1 MLLMILYRFTLEHFL
16 KRLKFMSSKKL
27 IVKFQ
32 GGLGNQLYDYAFYEW
47 LKREYPEYSVLADLS
62 YFKIRMAHDDLGSW
76 NIFSKMK
83 LDLASNW
90 EIFKSSGQIPIFY
103 GGKGADRLN
112 ALRDCVNKKL
122 FQNRRYAYISSCS
135 NQPAKD
141 VKEAINK
148 GYIHLEGY
156 WQNVEYIMDNLG
168 GLRQKLQFPEEC
180 NKYITEEMLK
190 DNAVSLHVRRGDYVG
205 SAFEKEVGMS
215 YYKAAVDFMSSNVK
229 NAKFFIFTDD
239 KEYAETAF
247 DWIENKTVVKGYD
260 NKLAHVDMLLMSK
273 IKNNIIANST
283 FSVWAAYLNEHKD
296 SIVVYPDVKTMEKKA
311 FPSWQG
317 IKLDKE
323 DL

>member
-1 MLLMILYRFTLEHFL
+1 
-16 KRLKFMSSKKL
+16 MSSKKL

-76 NIFSKMK
+76 NIFPEMK

-112 ALRDCVNKKL
+112 SLRDSVNKKL
-122 FQNRRYAYISSCS
+122 FQNHKYAYVSSCS

-141 VKEAINK
+141 VKEAINQ
-148 GYIHLEGY
+148 GYVHLEGY
-156 WQNVEYIMDNLG
+156 WQNIEYITDIITE
-168 GLRQKLQFPEEC
+168 LRQKLQFPEEC
-180 NKYITEEMLK
+180 DQYLTEEMTQ

-205 SAFEKEVGMS
+205 SDYEKEVGIP
-215 YYKAAVDFMSSNVK
+215 YYKAAVDYVNSKVES
-229 NAKFFIFTDD
+229 AKIFIFTDD

-260 NKLAHVDMLLMSK
+260 NKLAHVDMFLMSK

-283 FSVWAAYLNEHKD
+283 FSVWAAYLNEHTD
-296 SIVVYPDVKTMEKKA
+296 SLIVYPDVKTMEKKT
-311 FPSWQG
+311 FSNWHG
-317 IKLDKE
+317 IKSDRDKE

>member
-1 MLLMILYRFTLEHFL
+1 
-16 KRLKFMSSKKL
+16 MSSKKL

-32 GGLGNQLYDYAFYEW
+32 GGLGNQLYDFAFYEW

-62 YFKIRMAHDDLGSW
+62 YYKIRMAHDDLGSW
-76 NIFSKMK
+76 NIFPKMK
-83 LDLASNW
+83 LNLASNW
-90 EIFKSSGQIPIFY
+90 EIYRASGQIPIIY

-112 ALRDCVNKKL
+112 AVRQSVNKKI
-122 FQNRRYAYISSCS
+122 FKERKWAYISKCS

-148 GYIHLEGY
+148 GCVHFDGY
-156 WQNVEYIMDNLG
+156 WQNMEYITEYINE
-168 GLRQKLQFPEEC
+168 LREKLQFPEEC
-180 NKYITEEMLK
+180 NKYLTGEMVQ

-205 SAFEKEVGMS
+205 SFYEQEVGIQ
-215 YYKAAVDFMSSNVK
+215 YYKAAVTFIKSKVE
-229 NAKFFIFTDD
+229 NANFFIFTDD
-239 KEYAETAF
+239 KDYAEATF

-260 NKLAHVDMLLMSK
+260 NKLAHVDMFLMSK

-311 FPSWQG
+311 FSSWQG
-317 IKLDKE
+317 IKFDKE